1 MALVADERRERVQG
15 AASEKPLLFHR
26 GCKVSE
32 PAVRSGL
39 SPGIPPRGGQV
50 SQLVEFPLA
59 GGGSVR
65 VEVGEEGIAR
75 AGRAGEVVA
84 TAQQTLQKALDPI
97 RPIAESVLE
106 KLHDLAETPDRISVE
121 FGLKLSVETGVI
133 VARGT
138 AEANFTV
145 QLEWNRPAGSGR

>member
-1 MALVADERRERVQG
+1 
-15 AASEKPLLFHR
+15 
-26 GCKVSE
+26 
-32 PAVRSGL
+32 
-39 SPGIPPRGGQV
+39 V
-50 SQLVEFPLA
+50 SQLIEFPLA
-59 GGGSVR
+59 GGGTVR
-65 VEVGEEGIAR
+65 VEVDQEAGVAR

-106 KLHDLAETPDRISVE
+106 KLHDLAESPDRISVE
-121 FGLKLSVETGVI
+121 FGVKLSAETGVI

-145 QLEWNRPAGSGR
+145 QVEWNRATGVQRPAGSGSVTTAGE

>member
-1 MALVADERRERVQG
+1 M
-15 AASEKPLLFHR
+15 
-26 GCKVSE
+26 
-32 PAVRSGL
+32 
-39 SPGIPPRGGQV
+39 

-59 GGGSVR
+59 GGGTVR
-65 VEVGEEGIAR
+65 VEVEEEGIAR

-106 KLHDLAETPDRISVE
+106 KLHGLAETPDRISVE
-121 FGLKLSVETGVI
+121 FGVKLSAETGVI

-145 QLEWNRPAGSGR
+145 QLEWNRPAGTAR